1 MLDPL
6 RRAKLFATSK
16 HGKQLYGRLPYT
28 HHLND
33 VQRVLE
39 RFGVTDVDLL
49 TAAWLH
55 DVVEDAGV
63 KVKELAEMFNDRV
76 SQLVEAVTNESGAN
90 RKIRAALTYPK
101 IRAIPDAVRLKLAD
115 RIANVEHG
123 GKLVEMYRREYDD
136 FRRALYSPGQWE
148 EMWAHLD
155 GLLAK

>member
-1 MLDPL
+1 MLGDIA
-6 RRAKLFATSK
+6 RQVDWA
-16 HGKQLYGRLPYT
+16 GKKR
-28 HHLND
+28 D
-33 VQRVLE
+33 
-39 RFGVTDVDLL
+39 TDTWKRLL

-148 EMWAHLD
+148 EMWSHLD